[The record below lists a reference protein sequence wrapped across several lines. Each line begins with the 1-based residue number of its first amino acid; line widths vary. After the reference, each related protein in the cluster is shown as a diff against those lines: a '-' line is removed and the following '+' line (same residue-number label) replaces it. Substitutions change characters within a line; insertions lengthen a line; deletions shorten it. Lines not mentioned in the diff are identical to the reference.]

1 MLKLHCGNRSLFML
15 ALSIIAALL
24 SACAQDKSTD
34 SETPLEDPA
43 DSAYHSSDE
52 YLVDVFEGYI
62 VHDALRR
69 RSIKIL
75 LRYPLGAP
83 NPLPLIVWSHGG
95 EADSNG
101 HNAYREWGEAL
112 ATAGYAVIHLAH
124 EDDVYNAHC
133 AALRIPAGEC
143 EPGDFDREVAQGG
156 TLEVLWLNR
165 ARDASA
171 VLDDL
176 AGIEAATGLQFHRTR
191 IGAAGHSGGAHTV
204 MTLAGV
210 YLDISPSVHNLRA
223 HDLRFSAF
231 LACSP
236 HGVGRLG
243 LNEASWNS
251 LSAPMMMQT
260 GAADMTAEE
269 DAASRLDAFTRMPPP
284 EKYLLYIDSPSAT
297 HRAFALNFAT
307 GDTTLA
313 PFLKA
318 SALAFFDAY
327 LRNLA
332 AAKAW
337 LASDKINQWSRSRAK
352 ITKK

>member
-1 MLKLHCGNRSLFML
+1 MLKLHQRQKNLCLHAMSMV
-15 ALSIIAALL
+15 AALL
-24 SACAQDKSTD
+24 FACEPDRTTNNDVPPDEFSNLAYR
-34 SETPLEDPA
+34 PA
-43 DSAYHSSDE
+43 DE
-52 YLVDVFEGYI
+52 YLVDVFEGYT
-62 VHDALRR
+62 VQDALRK

-95 EADSNG
+95 GANPDG
-101 HNAYREWGEAL
+101 HNTYREWGEAL
-112 ATAGYAVIHLAH
+112 AAAGYAVIHLAH

-133 AALRIPAGEC
+133 AALRIPASEC
-143 EPGDFDREVAQGG
+143 EPRDFEREVAQGG
-156 TLEVLWLNR
+156 TLDVLWLNR

-191 IGAAGHSGGAHTV
+191 IAAAGHSGGAHTV
-204 MTLAGV
+204 VTLAGV

-236 HGVGRLG
+236 QGIGRLG
-243 LNEASWNS
+243 LNENSWSS
-251 LSAPMMMQT
+251 LSAPMMVQT

-269 DAASRLDAFTRMPPP
+269 NAASRRDAFMHMPPP
-284 EKYLLYIDSPSAT
+284 EKYLLYIDSPAAT
-297 HRAFALNFAT
+297 HNAFALSLAP
-307 GDTTLA
+307 GDTTLT

-327 LRNLA
+327 LRNRA
-332 AAKAW
+332 AAKEW
-337 LASDKINQWSRSRAK
+337 LASGKINQWSRSLAQ